1 MMIIVMIFF
10 VLLLV
15 LGVYLSKKNIFSPS
29 VITPGIWLL
38 CLSLFLLLSHT
49 LPPLTSQFLIAI
61 SLWVFLLS
69 FTSLLMQSTRSVTKE
84 RKVST
89 FVRSSYFWISV
100 LTYPLL
106 LMFAYKAIT
115 TGTSGSWSL
124 DLRLAAVGE
133 SIHFDKEYGGL
144 YTIIWQVAYLIELM
158 YYSKKT
164 RHRVFILGF
173 ILISMGFLTMAK
185 GMFLMFF
192 VQTICVLYFK
202 KVVSLKHLLYGLG
215 GLFFLFVW
223 LQSLRHSIDLSTAE
237 EKEDFLVLYLLSSM
251 SAFDTLEPASALHF
265 GENVLKVF
273 YSMFYK
279 LGWSSV
285 EPVEAIL
292 KFIKEPIMTNTYT
305 TMYPYFV
312 DFGYVGVGIFA
323 VVMGGFYG
331 YLFKRAQQ
339 GDEFYIV
346 LYSFFVAFVVMQYVN
361 EMMFTYLSGN
371 IKNILLVYFPF
382 FVAKYN
388 FLRTKRSP
396 KTLQT
401 NA

>member
-1 MMIIVMIFF
+1 MIGVIIFF
-10 VLLLV
+10 IVLLV
-15 LGVYLSKKNIFSPS
+15 LGVVLSKNNIFSPS
-29 VITPGIWLL
+29 VVTPAVWLV
-38 CLSLFLLLSHT
+38 CLTLFLVLTHD
-49 LPPLTSQFLIAI
+49 LPPLQNQFLIAI

-69 FTSLLMQSTRSVTKE
+69 FSSLSIQSIRFPKKE
-84 RKVST
+84 RKISS

-106 LMFAYKAIT
+106 LIFAYKAIT

-133 SIHFDKEYGGL
+133 SVHFDKEYGGL

-173 ILISMGFLTMAK
+173 ILLSMGFFTMAK

-202 KVVSLKHLLYGLG
+202 KLVTLKHLLYGFT
-215 GLFFLFVW
+215 GLFFLFIW
-223 LQSLRHSIDLSTAE
+223 LQSLRHSIEITTTED
-237 EKEDFLVLYLLSSM
+237 KEDFLVLYMLSSM

-273 YSMFYK
+273 YSLFYK
-279 LGWSSV
+279 IGWSSI

-312 DFGYVGVGIFA
+312 DFGFVGVGVFA
-323 VVMGGFYG
+323 IIMGSFFG
-331 YLFKRAQQ
+331 YLFRKAQL

-388 FLRTKRSP
+388 FLRTKRFS
-396 KTLQT
+396 KNETI
-401 NA
+401 